1 MPSTPHP
8 QPSAETMGAI
18 AAPEVTR
25 FLQEHSPFD
34 ALDDAELER
43 VAAAATVEF
52 HRVGETIFSQ
62 GAEPVEHLRVVRAG
76 AVEIV
81 FDGRVLD
88 LLGEGE
94 LFGHASMLSGLPTG
108 FEARAGEDTVCYRIP
123 AEVAQEPL
131 SRPAGLRFVARSL
144 LDLRTRTPTHPG
156 AEVTTEPGVDPP
168 HQPVGSLLRVD
179 PIVCRPDATI
189 REAAELMTAAH
200 ATSAVVDL
208 GDGSLGIVTDH
219 DLRTRVV
226 ANGLTGDVPVSAAM
240 SAPAYTCPPDRLGGD
255 VLLDMLD
262 RGFRHFPVV
271 SATGTILGVIEEI
284 DLVAAQTRSSFFL
297 RRRIARVQ
305 TVSELVDA
313 ASDLRPTVLAMHD
326 ARVAP
331 ANVAAVYSVVVD
343 ALTRRMLE
351 LTVAEAPEV
360 DAEFAW
366 LALGSQAR
374 REALPSSD
382 VDSAIVWFGAP
393 DDDGV
398 KSRLHEIASTTVE
411 RMEACGLHADAHGA
425 TASDPRFVRSLTSW
439 ERAVRSWISDPTQE
453 KALVLVSVLVDSR
466 PVWGL
471 HTGTPIADGFRLAP
485 SNRALLRLLARFA
498 LSHRPPTGFFRGL
511 VVEPTGEHRGQLDL
525 KHGGVLPIVDLA
537 RWAGMAAGVTSA
549 STGERLRAA
558 AASGTLSETHARTLE
573 DAFTLITDLRVEH
586 QVDQL
591 RAGQEP
597 DDFVD
602 PATLSRLARTYL
614 REAFRAVASVQ
625 KQVAAELKAGVR

>member
-1 MPSTPHP
+1 M
-8 QPSAETMGAI
+8 SAT
-18 AAPEVTR
+18 AAPEVSR
-25 FLQEHSPFD
+25 FLHEHPPFD
-34 ALDDAELER
+34 ALDDDEIER
-43 VAAAATVEF
+43 VAGAAEIEF
-52 HRVGETIFSQ
+52 HRAGATIFSQ

-144 LDLRTRTPTHPG
+144 LDIRYEGG
-156 AEVTTEPGVDPP
+156 AAVATEPGVDPP
-168 HQPVGSLLRVD
+168 LQPVGSLLRGD
-179 PIVCRPDATI
+179 PVVCRPDTAI

-200 ATSAVVDL
+200 VTSAVVEV
-208 GDGSLGIVTDH
+208 GDGSLGILTDR

-226 ANGLTGDVPVSAAM
+226 ASGLTGDAPVSAAM

-284 DLVAAQTRSSFFL
+284 DLVAAQTRSSFYL
-297 RRRIARVQ
+297 RRRIARAQ
-305 TVSELVDA
+305 TVDELIEA
-313 ASDLRPTVLAMHD
+313 ARELRPTVIAMHD
-326 ARVAP
+326 AHVGA
-331 ANVAAVYSVVVD
+331 ANVSAVYSVVVD
-343 ALTRRMLE
+343 ALTRRLLE
-351 LTVAEAPEV
+351 LSVVESGEV
-360 DAEFAW
+360 GVEFAW

-374 REALPSSD
+374 REAVPGSD

-393 DDDGV
+393 DDPAV
-398 KSRLHEIASTTVE
+398 KTRLIAVGATVVSQL
-411 RMEACGLHADAHGA
+411 EACGLHADEHGA
-425 TASDPRFVRSLTSW
+425 TASDPRFVRSLDSW
-439 ERAVRSWISDPTQE
+439 QRAVRSCIDDPTQE
-453 KALVLVSVLVDSR
+453 KALLIVSVLVDSR
-466 PVWGL
+466 PVWGV
-471 HTGTPIADGFRLAP
+471 HTGTPVADTLRFAP
-485 SNRALLRLLARFA
+485 SNPALLRLLARFA

-525 KHGGVLPIVDLA
+525 KHRGVLPIVDLA
-537 RWAGMAAGVTSA
+537 RWAGIAAGVTSA
-549 STGERLRAA
+549 STVERLRAA
-558 AASGTLSETHARTLE
+558 AAGGTLSETHARTLE
-573 DAFTLITDLRVEH
+573 DALTLITDLRVDH
-586 QVDQL
+586 QVDRL
-591 RAGQEP
+591 RAGEEP

-602 PATLSRLARTYL
+602 PATLTGLTRSYL

-625 KQVAAELKAGVR
+625 KRVAAELKLGVR

>member
-1 MPSTPHP
+1 M
-8 QPSAETMGAI
+8 SAT

-25 FLQEHSPFD
+25 FLHEHPPFD
-34 ALDDAELER
+34 ALDAAEVDR
-43 VAAAATVEF
+43 VAAGAEVEF
-52 HRVGETIFSQ
+52 HRAGATIFSQ
-62 GAEPVEHLRVVRAG
+62 GAEPIEHLRVVRAG

-144 LDLRTRTPTHPG
+144 LDLRYESG
-156 AEVTTEPGVDPP
+156 AAVATEPAVDPP
-168 HQPVGSLLRVD
+168 LQPVGSLLRGD
-179 PIVCRPDATI
+179 PVVCRPDTTV

-200 ATSAVVDL
+200 VTSAVVDL
-208 GDGSLGIVTDH
+208 GDGSLGILPDP

-226 ANGLTGDVPVSAAM
+226 ANGLTGDTPVSAAM

-271 SATGTILGVIEEI
+271 SATGTIMGVIEEI
-284 DLVAAQTRSSFFL
+284 DLVAAQTRSSFYL
-297 RRRIARVQ
+297 RRRIARAQ
-305 TVSELVDA
+305 TVAELVDA
-313 ASDLRPTVLAMHD
+313 SRELRPTVIAMHD
-326 ARVAP
+326 AHVAA
-331 ANVAAVYSVVVD
+331 ANIAAVYSVVVD
-343 ALTRRMLE
+343 ALTRRLLE
-351 LTVAEAPEV
+351 LSVAEGA
-360 DAEFAW
+360 DAGVEFAW

-374 REALPSSD
+374 REALPSAD

-393 DDDGV
+393 DDDRV
-398 KSRLHEIASTTVE
+398 KARLQAIGSTVVT
-411 RMEACGLHADAHGA
+411 RLEACGIEADEHGA
-425 TASDPRFVRSLTSW
+425 TASDPRFVRSLDSW
-439 ERAVRSWISDPTQE
+439 QRAVRSWIEDPTQE
-453 KALVLVSVLVDSR
+453 KALVLASVLVDSR
-466 PVWGL
+466 PVWGV
-471 HTGTPIADGFRLAP
+471 HTGTPVADTFRLAP
-485 SNRALLRLLARFA
+485 SNPAMLRFLARFA

-525 KHGGVLPIVDLA
+525 KQRGVLPIVALA
-537 RWAGMAAGVTSA
+537 RWAGIAAGVTSA
-549 STGERLRAA
+549 STVERLRAA
-558 AASGTLSETHARTLE
+558 AAGGTLSETHARTLE
-573 DAFTLITDLRVEH
+573 DALTLITDLRVAN

-591 RAGQEP
+591 RAGEKP
-597 DDFVD
+597 DDFVS
-602 PATLSRLARTYL
+602 PAKLTGLARSYL

-625 KQVAAELKAGVR
+625 KHVAAELKMGVR

>member
-1 MPSTPHP
+1 M
-8 QPSAETMGAI
+8 SAT

-25 FLQEHSPFD
+25 FLHEHPPFD
-34 ALDDAELER
+34 ALDAAEVDR
-43 VAAAATVEF
+43 VAAAAEVEF
-52 HRVGETIFSQ
+52 HRAGATIFSQ
-62 GAEPVEHLRVVRAG
+62 GAEPIEHLRVVRAG

-144 LDLRTRTPTHPG
+144 LDLGYESG
-156 AEVTTEPGVDPP
+156 AAVATEPAVDPP
-168 HQPVGSLLRVD
+168 LQPVGSLLRGNPV
-179 PIVCRPDATI
+179 VCRPDTTV

-200 ATSAVVDL
+200 VTSAVVDL
-208 GDGSLGIVTDH
+208 GDGSLGILTDP

-226 ANGLTGDVPVSAAM
+226 ANGLTGDTPVSAAM

-271 SATGTILGVIEEI
+271 SATGTIMGVIEEI
-284 DLVAAQTRSSFFL
+284 DLVAAQTRSSFYL
-297 RRRIARVQ
+297 RRRIARAQ
-305 TVSELVDA
+305 TVAELVDA
-313 ASDLRPTVLAMHD
+313 SRELRPTVIAMHD
-326 ARVAP
+326 AHVAP
-331 ANVAAVYSVVVD
+331 ANIAAVYSVVVD
-343 ALTRRMLE
+343 ALTRRLLE
-351 LTVAEAPEV
+351 LSVAEGA
-360 DAEFAW
+360 DAGVEFAW

-374 REALPSSD
+374 REALPSAD

-393 DDDGV
+393 DDDRV
-398 KSRLHEIASTTVE
+398 KARLQAIGSTVVT
-411 RMEACGLHADAHGA
+411 RLEACGIEADEHGA
-425 TASDPRFVRSLTSW
+425 TASDPRFVRSLDSW
-439 ERAVRSWISDPTQE
+439 QRAVRSWIEDPTQE
-453 KALVLVSVLVDSR
+453 KALVLASVLVDSR
-466 PVWGL
+466 PVWGV
-471 HTGTPIADGFRLAP
+471 HTGTPVADTFRLAP
-485 SNRALLRLLARFA
+485 SNPAMLRFLARFA

-525 KHGGVLPIVDLA
+525 KQRGVLPIVALA
-537 RWAGMAAGVTSA
+537 RWAGIAAGVTSA
-549 STGERLRAA
+549 STVERLRAA
-558 AASGTLSETHARTLE
+558 AAGGTLSETHARTLE
-573 DAFTLITDLRVEH
+573 DALTLITDLRVAN

-591 RAGQEP
+591 RAGEKP
-597 DDFVD
+597 DDFVS
-602 PATLSRLARTYL
+602 PAKLTGLARSYL

-625 KQVAAELKAGVR
+625 KHVAAELKMGVR

>member
-1 MPSTPHP
+1 M
-8 QPSAETMGAI
+8 SAT

-25 FLQEHSPFD
+25 FLHEHPPFD
-34 ALDDAELER
+34 ALDAADVDR
-43 VAAAATVEF
+43 VAAAAAVEL
-52 HRVGETIFSQ
+52 HRAGATIFSQ

-108 FEARAGEDTVCYRIP
+108 FEARAAEDTVCYRIP

-144 LDLRTRTPTHPG
+144 LEPRTEG
-156 AEVTTEPGVDPP
+156 AGAGATVPGVDPP
-168 HQPVGSLLRVD
+168 LQPVGSLLTGEPV
-179 PIVCRPDATI
+179 VCRPDTSI
-189 REAAELMTAAH
+189 RDAAELMTAGH

-208 GDGSLGIVTDH
+208 GQGRLGILTDR

-226 ANGLTGDVPVSAAM
+226 ATGLTGDAPVSAAM
-240 SAPAYTCPPDRLGGD
+240 SAPAYICPPDRLGGD

-284 DLVAAQTRSSFFL
+284 DLVAVQTRTSFYL
-297 RRRIARVQ
+297 RRRIARAQ
-305 TVSELVDA
+305 TVAELVDA
-313 ASDLRPTVLAMHD
+313 AHELRPTVIAMHD
-326 ARVAP
+326 AHVAP

-351 LTVAEAPEV
+351 LTIAEAGAV
-360 DAEFAW
+360 GVEFAW

-382 VDSAIVWFGAP
+382 IDSAIVWFGAP
-393 DDDGV
+393 DDGEV
-398 KSRLHEIASTTVE
+398 KARLHAIASIVVSRL
-411 RMEACGLHADAHGA
+411 EACGLRADEHGA
-425 TASDPRFVRSLTSW
+425 TASDPRFVRSLDSW
-439 ERAVRSWISDPTQE
+439 QGAVRSWIADPTQE
-453 KALVLVSVLVDSR
+453 KALVLGSVLVDSR
-466 PVWGL
+466 PIWGV
-471 HTGTPIADGFRLAP
+471 HTGTPVADSFRLAP
-485 SNRALLRLLARFA
+485 SNPALLRLLARFA

-525 KHGGVLPIVDLA
+525 KQRGVLPIVDLA
-537 RWAGMAAGVTSA
+537 RWAGIAAGVTSA

-558 AASGTLSETHARTLE
+558 AAGGTLSEAHARTLE
-573 DAFTLITDLRVEH
+573 DALTLIMALRVEH
-586 QVDQL
+586 QVEQL
-591 RAGQEP
+591 RAGKEP
-597 DDFVD
+597 DDFVN
-602 PATLSRLARTYL
+602 PATLSGLTRSYL

-625 KQVAAELKAGVR
+625 KHVAAELKMGVR